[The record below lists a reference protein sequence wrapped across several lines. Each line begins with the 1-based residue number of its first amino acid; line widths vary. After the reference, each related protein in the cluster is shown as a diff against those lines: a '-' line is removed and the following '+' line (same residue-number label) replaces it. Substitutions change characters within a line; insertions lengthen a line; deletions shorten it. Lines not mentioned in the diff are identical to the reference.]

1 MSGYLPDGLTTA
13 ESYDIFGDPYEERED
28 EEMDLDEE
36 TMPPPAL
43 PQPTGPVTVTIH
55 ATPES
60 LAVIEAIRILGRA
73 YLDARVNRVEHDYE
87 KYWSDQAD
95 LEPLVRRRG
104 VDTLL
109 LHAQRYVVAA
119 NYITLGLALEDARI
133 TEGGNA

>member
-13 ESYDIFGDPYEERED
+13 ERDYVYGDPYEERE

-36 TMPPPAL
+36 TMPPPA
-43 PQPTGPVTVTIH
+43 PPPATGPVTVTIH

-87 KYWSDQAD
+87 QYWSDQAD
-95 LEPLVRRRG
+95 LEPTIRRRG

-119 NYITLGLALEDARI
+119 NHITLALAFEDARI
-133 TEGGNA
+133 AEGGNG